1 MKKIVAFVVILVMAI
16 SLSAQFKT
24 GMDFRTR
31 AEMYNMNYD
40 VAVWQRI
47 TDLRFK
53 PWMTYTQNDY
63 LTAKW
68 EIEIGDIGFGVDNSK
83 TAGNDG
89 AIGTDGVNVETK
101 SLFLQISPN
110 KENTVIVGL
119 QPYKDFHALLLD
131 SDIAGISWKS
141 KRDLGGKDFTSY
153 LGWFVSAD
161 NNEYSVD
168 ESTYSF
174 GSTEIVADFDY
185 KLNDKMKFGMNNIFQ
200 FVRNP
205 TANPDIH
212 ETSFNMWIAPYFAGT
227 FDKFYAEAVFGMNN
241 IHPEFETFNDAVDNS
256 YNPKHSGLVFSL
268 KTKYNVNEEVDAR
281 FNFLFRGGDEL
292 GGYDPEGGFEHYYG
306 IKSYYSTGLEILTEQ
321 GCGLDGDGQVFS
333 PVSYYPY
340 YSKGLYANGHA
351 GIILPAIFVDYKVK
365 NIKEKMSFMN
375 SLKLTLGLGY
385 AVTAAEI
392 KRVTG
397 DDGVARPESAIGTEL
412 NLKAEMQMF
421 DDLYVM
427 PYYAVLFPGEWYNY
441 ENDHDHSFTKIGLAL
456 KTKLK

>member
-63 LTAKW
+63 LMAKW
-68 EIEIGDIGFGVDNSK
+68 EIEIGDLGFGNAAK
-83 TAGNDG
+83 GG
-89 AIGTDGVNVETK
+89 AIGTDGINVETK

-110 KENTVIVGL
+110 KENTVVVGL

-131 SDIAGISWKS
+131 WDVAGISWTS
-141 KRDLGGKDFTSY
+141 KRVLGGKDFSSM
-153 LGWFVSAD
+153 LAWFVSAD
-161 NNEYSVD
+161 ENEKSVD

-174 GSTEIVADFDY
+174 GSTEIVADFEY
-185 KLNDKMKFGMNNIFQ
+185 KMNDKMKFGMNNIFQ
-200 FVRNP
+200 FVRKELNV
-205 TANPDIH
+205 NVH

-241 IHPEFETFNDAVDNS
+241 IAPAYDTFNDVEYDV

-268 KTKYNVNEEVDAR
+268 KTKYNVNEDVDAR
-281 FNFLFRGGDEL
+281 FNFLYRGGDEL
-292 GGYDPEGGFEHYYG
+292 GMYDPEGGFEHYYG
-306 IKSYYSTGLEILTEQ
+306 IHSFYSTGLEILTES
-321 GCGLDGDGQVFS
+321 GCGLDGAGQVFS
-333 PVSYYPY
+333 PITTYGNVFS
-340 YSKGLYANGHA
+340 GYAAGHA
-351 GIILPAIFVDYKVK
+351 GIILPAVFVDYKVK
-365 NIKEKMSFMN
+365 NIKEKMPFMN

-385 AVTAAEI
+385 AVTAVEVE
-392 KRVTG
+392 RVTG

-421 DDLYVM
+421 DALYVK
-427 PYYAVLFPGEWYNY
+427 PYFAMLFPGEWYNY
-441 ENDHDHSFTKIGLAL
+441 ENDHDHAFTKVGLSL
-456 KTKLK
+456 ITKLK